1 MAYTST
7 EASGYVIVGGVNK
20 GEGMIITKG
29 RLGPVDLWKLDPDNG
44 RWEETYLM
52 TCISIYRYTSAV
64 LPVLVLLI
72 SQSEISVEDKEIL
85 VFAFPKFI
93 D

>member
-29 RLGPVDLWKLDPDNG
+29 RLGPVDLWQLDPGNG
-44 RWEETYLM
+44 RYGVQRFV
-52 TCISIYRYTSAV
+52 S
-64 LPVLVLLI
+64 
-72 SQSEISVEDKEIL
+72 
-85 VFAFPKFI
+85 
-93 D
+93 